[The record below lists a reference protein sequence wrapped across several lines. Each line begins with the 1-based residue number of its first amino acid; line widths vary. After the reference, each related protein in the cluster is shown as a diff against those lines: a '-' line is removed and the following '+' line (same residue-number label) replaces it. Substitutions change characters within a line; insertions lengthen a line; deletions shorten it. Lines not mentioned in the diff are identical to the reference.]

1 VRLLC
6 AMALVVSGYVPA
18 AAIGPN
24 DPASLYYRKC
34 VASAR
39 KAPVPDDRCD
49 GLIIDGLTGIII
61 GQFNQEHSAFCFPQR
76 LEDQMRAIDN
86 DRRGHSGRP
95 SKKSLSAIAN
105 FEAEMRAAVAR
116 YMRAHPERL
125 SEMTL
130 QVIIEALLDAFPCPG

>member
-1 VRLLC
+1 
-6 AMALVVSGYVPA
+6 
-18 AAIGPN
+18 
-24 DPASLYYRKC
+24 
-34 VASAR
+34 
-39 KAPVPDDRCD
+39 
-49 GLIIDGLTGIII
+49 
-61 GQFNQEHSAFCFPQR
+61 
-76 LEDQMRAIDN
+76 MRAIDN